1 MKTPRPRRPAPARR
15 RVPAARPPAARPR
28 VAAPVNGPQDPERL
42 SRTELLALA
51 KRAGLP
57 GRHRL
62 AKPALIRELV
72 QLGVFRDAAPAAPV
86 SAPPAATIPRAAVPP
101 AVSPPPSGPLSTS
114 APAAALPDRYRVTE
128 LVALI
133 VDPLRVFLYWEI
145 TPEAIARARTRL
157 GAAWDGAAFVL
168 RAYHVADESEA
179 SVRHQWD
186 TDVDGEVGTWYLPL
200 WSADQLLVFDLGWR
214 ASDGRFA
221 AAARSN
227 HIRTPR
233 NAPDDTGGE
242 RWMTVIDGR
251 IVAASAV
258 ERDSAAGNWGET
270 GGPSSYS
277 WAVRRSR

>member
-1 MKTPRPRRPAPARR
+1 MKTPRPRRPARR
-15 RVPAARPPAARPR
+15 RIPAARPPAARPR
-28 VAAPVNGPQDPERL
+28 VAAPVNTPQDPERL

-51 KRAGLP
+51 ERAGLT

-62 AKPALIRELV
+62 AKPALVRELTR
-72 QLGVFRDAAPAAPV
+72 LGAFGGAAPAAQVPV
-86 SAPPAATIPRAAVPP
+86 PPPAIPQAAAVPP
-101 AVSPPPSGPLSTS
+101 TPPPPPSGPQSTS

-133 VDPLRVFLYWEI
+133 MDPLRVFLYWEI
-145 TPEAIARARTRL
+145 TPEAIAGARAQF
-157 GAAWDGAAFVL
+157 GAAWDGAAFIL
-168 RAYHVADESEA
+168 RAYHVGDEAKA

-186 TDVDGEVGTWYLPL
+186 TPVDGEVGTWYLPL
-200 WSADQLLVFDLGWR
+200 WRADQLLVFELGWR

-227 HIRTPR
+227 RIRTPR

-251 IVAASAV
+251 IVTASDVDGDPHEGSRGA
-258 ERDSAAGNWGET
+258 T